1 MEKFLD
7 LPDTPVALIDGD
19 TLAEMPAAREN

>member
-7 LPDTPVALIDGD
+7 LPNTPVALVDGD
-19 TLAEMPAAREN
+19 TLVEMPAAREN

>member
-7 LPDTPVALIDGD
+7 LPNTPVALVDGD
-19 TLAEMPAAREN
+19 TLVEMPAARGN